1 VIRPPTPR
9 GRLHD
14 EEGAIAV
21 LVALSLTVLIG
32 AAALAI
38 DLGSGFATKRD
49 LVTDLDAA
57 ALAGARTLA
66 DGLRENPKSCTS
78 APTGPLRKAVEDSV
92 AAMLAANGGVTDG
105 EKPTIDCARRTVRV
119 EGSQQARTTFA
130 PLMGVEEI
138 RPSGYAVAK
147 AVDSGGGPILPLTI
161 CKDSSAIAPFFG
173 EPTPVGLT
181 VTIPHQ
187 STVDDLCGGSQPNF
201 GFWGES
207 GASELKSWMET
218 SPPDSVD
225 VRLSPLRCTAPKASP
240 EPGWCNGETGKK
252 VSVMQSLKARAS
264 SSGCNLHSPAA
275 NCEVLTILLHDQFT
289 CAGNCAND
297 AIFKPYGFL
306 DVLVRDVDPDEHI
319 TVELVGL
326 RLGEDATSDPMT
338 SSALCSADGAPSGD
352 PGCD

>member
-1 VIRPPTPR
+1 MSGRPHPR
-9 GRLHD
+9 RARHG

-38 DLGSGFATKRD
+38 DLGSGYATKRD

-57 ALAGARTLA
+57 ALAGARSLA
-66 DGLRENPKSCTS
+66 DGLRENPKSCPS
-78 APTGPLRKAVEDSV
+78 APTGPLRKAVEDAV
-92 AAMLAANGGVTDG
+92 DVVLAANGSAASA
-105 EKPTIDCARRTVRV
+105 EKPQIDCARRTVRV
-119 EGSQQARTTFA
+119 EGSPQARTVFA
-130 PLMGVEEI
+130 PLMGVDEI
-138 RPSGYAVAK
+138 RPSGYAVAR

-181 VTIPHQ
+181 VKIPHQ

-201 GFWGES
+201 GFWGENN
-207 GASELKSWMET
+207 ASDLKVWMET
-218 SPPDSVD
+218 SPPDSVN
-225 VRLSPLRCTAPKASP
+225 VRLSPLECIAPKASP

-252 VSVMQSLKARAS
+252 VSVMQGLQSRQSNKGCSL
-264 SSGCNLHSPAA
+264 NSPAA
-275 NCEVLTILLHDQFT
+275 NCEVLTILLHEKFT
-289 CAGNCAND
+289 CGANCATN

-306 DVLVRDVDPDEHI
+306 DVLVRQVDPDEHI
-319 TVELVGL
+319 VVELVGL
-326 RLGEDATSDPMT
+326 RLGEDATSEPT
-338 SSALCSADGAPSGD
+338 TGSALCSADGAPSGD